1 MCDCECVGVSAAL
14 GLGTVGQ
21 CLRHSTGMCEI
32 VHALLCVAVNVTPW
46 LLWPAPHPLSF
57 CLIFWPLHT
66 AGSNPQGQVQTTEE
80 TNQEAVGV
88 CVHATLLGQQSGPE
102 SPCNPR
108 FFPTLIPDVHSSPG
122 CALKSTTL
130 SQGSFPSVS
139 ALPSARAR
147 VGFSQDPWRWGRWP
161 VSPYRDPSTRPSH
174 PSCTCFDPEHG
185 LGVPASLSPGH
196 QKGVAVCAQSAP

>member
-88 CVHATLLGQQSGPE
+88 CGARLRECPPHSITDWRMLPFSPVINSG
-102 SPCNPR
+102 
-108 FFPTLIPDVHSSPG
+108 FPSSPSL
-122 CALKSTTL
+122 ALSLHIPIPAPSPILQVL
-130 SQGSFPSVS
+130 SQSPPQPQLASSHFHKCLISRCTPNSHSTNPSS
-139 ALPSARAR
+139 LPPVCKAKRR
-147 VGFSQDPWRWGRWP
+147 VCLWLTNFSTF
-161 VSPYRDPSTRPSH
+161 YL
-174 PSCTCFDPEHG
+174 PEN
-185 LGVPASLSPGH
+185 LY
-196 QKGVAVCAQSAP
+196 